1 MIIVADSG
9 STKTDWRVISPNG
22 AIDQVVT
29 EGINPFHQRAE
40 DISSIIEKSDLP
52 RIGRRA
58 LEIYFYGAGCNYPD
72 KIALV
77 KDSIKKFFPQS
88 DIYVSHDLIAAAR
101 ALCGNNE
108 GIACIL
114 GTGSNSCYY
123 DGEQIHQAHPSLG
136 YILGDEGSGA
146 YMGKKFMRD
155 YFYDKVPTII
165 MKKFE
170 DTYQLNTD
178 QILDSIYS
186 KALANRFLASF
197 STFFKENSQHPYIHG
212 LVYECFY
219 DFIDT
224 HVIPYQNHED
234 VPTNFVGSIAFHFQD
249 ILEKVVIDAGL
260 QFGKVIKSPI
270 VGLATYHQN
279 NSETLNE
286 K

>member
-9 STKTDWRVISPNG
+9 STKTDWRVISSNG

-40 DISSIIEKSDLP
+40 DISSIIDKSDLP
-52 RIGRRA
+52 RVGRKA
-58 LEIYFYGAGCNYPD
+58 QEIYFYGAGCNYPD

-77 KDSIKKFFPQS
+77 HDTIKKFFPQS
-88 DIYVSHDLIAAAR
+88 EIYVSHDLIAAAR
-101 ALCGNNE
+101 ALCGNSA

-123 DGEQIHQAHPSLG
+123 DGIKIFQANPSLG

-155 YFYDKVPTII
+155 LLYNKVP
-165 MKKFE
+165 KVVKEKFDNE
-170 DTYQLNTD
+170 YQLNTD

-186 KALANRFLASF
+186 KGLANRFLASF
-197 STFFKENSQHPYIHG
+197 STFFKENTHHPYIHG

-219 DFIDT
+219 DFLDI
-224 HVIPYQNHED
+224 HVLQYKRHED
-234 VPTNFVGSIAFHFQD
+234 VPTNFVGSISYHFKD

-270 VGLATYHQN
+270 VGLTTYHQD
-279 NSETLNE
+279 NSELLN

>member
-9 STKTDWRVISPNG
+9 STKTDWRVISSNG

-29 EGINPFHQRAE
+29 EGINPFHQRTE
-40 DISSIIEKSDLP
+40 DISSIIDKSDLP
-52 RIGRRA
+52 RVGRKA
-58 LEIYFYGAGCNYPD
+58 QEIYFYGAGCNYPD

-77 KDSIKKFFPQS
+77 HDTIKKFFPQS
-88 DIYVSHDLIAAAR
+88 EIYVSHDLIAAAR
-101 ALCGNNE
+101 ALCGNSA

-123 DGEQIHQAHPSLG
+123 DGIKIFQANPSLG

-155 YFYDKVPTII
+155 LLYNKVP
-165 MKKFE
+165 KVVKEKFDNE
-170 DTYQLNTD
+170 YQLNTD

-186 KALANRFLASF
+186 KGLANRFLASF
-197 STFFKENSQHPYIHG
+197 STFFKENTHHPYIHG

-219 DFIDT
+219 DFLDI
-224 HVIPYQNHED
+224 HVLQYKRHED
-234 VPTNFVGSIAFHFQD
+234 VPTNFVGSISYHFKD

-270 VGLATYHQN
+270 VGLTTYHQD
-279 NSETLNE
+279 NSELLN